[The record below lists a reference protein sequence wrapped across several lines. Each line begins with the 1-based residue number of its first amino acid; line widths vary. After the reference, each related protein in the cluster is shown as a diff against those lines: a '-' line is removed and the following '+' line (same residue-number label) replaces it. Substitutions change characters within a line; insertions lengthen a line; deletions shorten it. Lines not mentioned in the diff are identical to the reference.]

1 MKIIP
6 AIFFSFV
13 AAALAQAAPPGSAYT
28 LRWSDE
34 FVGTKLDTSV
44 WDYRT
49 DSKHW
54 STQLPVNV
62 SVHDGYL
69 WLALK
74 KEKAADK
81 DYTGAGVI
89 SKQLFKF
96 GYYEARFKVPPTK
109 GWHTS
114 FWMQKHDG
122 SGGTNPQASVQ
133 ELDVCENDSI
143 NLKGYGVNTHRWL
156 PTHIGVG
163 GKHVPTP
170 DLSTDFH
177 VWGCEFTPEKTVYYF
192 DGQVVLTVDTPKL
205 GTPSDQHIW
214 LTSIASHLGKT
225 DAVDDSRLPV
235 YAVYDYVRFYEKK

>member
-1 MKIIP
+1 MKTSSLL
-6 AIFFSFV
+6 AIVITSAV
-13 AAALAQAAPPGSAYT
+13 VIRAAPPNAAYQ
-28 LRWSDE
+28 LAWADE
-34 FVGTKLDTSV
+34 FTDPKLDTSR

-54 STQLPVNV
+54 STQLPANV
-62 SVHDGYL
+62 SVHDGCL

-74 KEKAADK
+74 KEKAGDK

-89 SKQLFKF
+89 SKRLFKF

-114 FWMQKHDG
+114 FWMMKHDG
-122 SGGTNPQASVQ
+122 AGGTNPQTSVQ

-156 PTHIGVG
+156 PTHLGVG
-163 GKHVPTP
+163 AKHVTTP
-170 DLSTDFH
+170 DLSADFH
-177 VWGCEFTPEKTVYYF
+177 VWGCEFTSEKVVYYF
-192 DGQVVLTVDTPKL
+192 DGKVVLTVDTPKL

-235 YAVYDYVRFYEKK
+235 YAVYDYVRF